1 MSGQAAVAEFCA
13 QMGLP
18 PSGLPVVLSFERS
31 GRLHFEE
38 HDGVLTALLS
48 RSVPLHQAGVAAAA
62 LRGVHP
68 DRGLPF
74 TVRATF
80 RGEDL
85 LVLLAQLPAGQ
96 VDLPT
101 LDSLV
106 RLLTRLADEAVAA
119 AR

>member
-1 MSGQAAVAEFCA
+1 MSGQAAVSEFCA

-18 PSGLPVVLSFERS
+18 PAELPVVLSFERS
-31 GRLHFEE
+31 GRLHIEE
-38 HDGVLTALLS
+38 RDGVLTALLT
-48 RSVPLHQAGVAAAA
+48 RRVPLHQAGVAAAA

-74 TVRATF
+74 TVRAAF

-85 LVLLAQLPAGQ
+85 LVLLARLPAEQ
-96 VDLPT
+96 VDLPA

-106 RLLTRLADEAVAA
+106 RLLARLADDAVAA